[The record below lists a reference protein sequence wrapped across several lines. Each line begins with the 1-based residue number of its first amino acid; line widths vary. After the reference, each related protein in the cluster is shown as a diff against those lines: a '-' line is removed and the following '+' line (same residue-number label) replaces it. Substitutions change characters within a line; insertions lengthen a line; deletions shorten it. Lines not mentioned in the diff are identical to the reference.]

1 MCVVCVRQTVETSSV
16 CGVCKTDCG
25 NKQCVWCVVC
35 VKQTENQAVCVVCV
49 RQTME
54 TSSVCGV

>member
-25 NKQCVWCVVC
+25 NKQCV
-35 VKQTENQAVCVVCV
+35 VCV

-54 TSSVCGV
+54 TSSVWYG